1 MNRNEHGQKK
11 NRPTL
16 AFRCDEFLHARVAPL
31 SISTKTS
38 RIMTP
43 AAYVTFDLY
52 VHLSTVAN
60 IQCFIVIGQFTS
72 AKFWAEVSRHGPP
85 SSSDRRT

>member
-43 AAYVTFDLY
+43 AAYVTYDL
-52 VHLSTVAN
+52 
-60 IQCFIVIGQFTS
+60 
-72 AKFWAEVSRHGPP
+72 
-85 SSSDRRT
+85 